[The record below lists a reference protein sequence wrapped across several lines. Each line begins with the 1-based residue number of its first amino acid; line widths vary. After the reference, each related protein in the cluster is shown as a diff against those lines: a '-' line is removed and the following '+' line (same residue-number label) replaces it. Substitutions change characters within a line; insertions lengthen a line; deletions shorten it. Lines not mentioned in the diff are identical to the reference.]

1 MTREYNYVADTEKEK
16 YIVMGIIREHGGTV
30 TNVSGYGDGYY
41 IQMEC
46 TAKQAVAI
54 ENGIQRAIPCGF

>member
-1 MTREYNYVADTEKEK
+1 MTREYNYVADTEEEK

-46 TAKQAVAI
+46 TEKQAEAI
-54 ENGIQRAIPCGF
+54 QSGIQRAIPCGF